1 MTSTEVESCLKVVLS
16 AAKKALDAAKE
27 LHTMSG
33 YPGELVEG
41 IKGGEDGKLPYVD
54 VLAVKSSMMARYM
67 ANLHK
72 MIVEGRD
79 VDEGTMAQLEEMKF
93 AMMKMK
99 PIEKRMDYAIKKI
112 GERGSGYEEQWR
124 ETGELDL
131 NSAISSSVG
140 FAGAGMMADEEG
152 GEGREG
158 KEVGGRGGGASDSG
172 SDSDSDLDA
181 IAAMAAKK
189 SSKKNPSAAKKSSKK
204 NRRSYDDDDDDYDD
218 DNNTESAVYQ
228 IPKTH
233 AVDYEGD
240 KKSKRERQKAKNLE
254 RMRRS
259 ELLQSLQ
266 SEFSNKPET
275 SGIDGVSG
283 AEGGGLMINREQG
296 RKLKEQEEERRA
308 FEEERF
314 VRLVTG
320 RKEKKLK
327 ARLEREGMS
336 VNALADD
343 LGVGSF
349 LAEGGRD
356 GGGGGFEIVGREE
369 KKKRHVNGKRIKEG
383 DEDIGGGGGGF
394 GERKGGKKKRGGG
407 ETALGRAMFGDG
419 GGGKKK
425 KKKR

>member
-1 MTSTEVESCLKVVLS
+1 MKSAIEKDRSKILMTSSGVESCLKVVLS
-16 AAKKALDAAKE
+16 AAKKALSAAKD
-27 LHTMSG
+27 LHSTSG
-33 YPGELVEG
+33 YPKELVAG
-41 IKGGEDGKLPYVD
+41 INGGEEGKLPYVD

-72 MIVEGRD
+72 KIVEGED
-79 VDEGTMAQLEEMKF
+79 VDEQTMAQLEEMKF
-93 AMMKMK
+93 ALMKMK

-124 ETGELDL
+124 ETGKLDL
-131 NSAISSSVG
+131 KNIGGSVG
-140 FAGAGMMADEEG
+140 FAGAGLMADEEG
-152 GEGREG
+152 EGSGEDGEG
-158 KEVGGRGGGASDSG
+158 GGRGGEGSGSD

-181 IAAMAAKK
+181 IASMAAKK
-189 SSKKNPSAAKKSSKK
+189 SLNKNPAAAKKSTKK
-204 NRRSYDDDDDDYDD
+204 SSSNYYDDDDNGED
-218 DNNTESAVYQ
+218 SAVYQ

-349 LAEGGRD
+349 LAEGGRNEGGRTGRGGRGGLTCPKILRINAGDAD
-356 GGGGGFEIVGREE
+356 GGLQKLKLIVYFVGTLA
-369 KKKRHVNGKRIKEG
+369 I
-383 DEDIGGGGGGF
+383 
-394 GERKGGKKKRGGG
+394 
-407 ETALGRAMFGDG
+407 
-419 GGGKKK
+419 
-425 KKKR
+425 